1 MSVVT
6 VKISLVGARG
16 LSRRVMHRLRACD
29 TKINTGNVGP
39 SALVGYKNE
48 YRLIHDRKK
57 GFAWVEV
64 YYAHG
69 MCGWHKSLREAVA
82 RAVLAG
88 MVVHLDEVWRPARA
102 PGTWPIRERDC
113 LACWGVVPDFRTDP
127 TAKISAGLG
136 SPAVGADEQG
146 EKQHG
151 SGLAVAPVTVPWEG
165 AV

>member
-1 MSVVT
+1 MSTIT
-6 VKISLVGARG
+6 VKVALVGAAG

-29 TKINTGNVGP
+29 TKINTSNVGP
-39 SALVGYKNE
+39 SALVGYTNE

-82 RAVLAG
+82 WAAMAG

-102 PGTWPIRERDC
+102 PGAWPIRERDC
-113 LACWGVVPDFRTDP
+113 LACWGVVPDFRADP
-127 TAKISAGLG
+127 TATFSAGFG
-136 SPAVGADEQG
+136 SPAVGEG

-151 SGLAVAPVTVPWEG
+151 SGPAVAPVTARGEG
-165 AV
+165 SV